1 MIQPSIRRALL
12 IRCGLG
18 VGVLLL
24 LLSIGVFL
32 LAKQS
37 LYREVDESISQT
49 AALLANQVE
58 LENGKI
64 GFEWKEGIGTNR
76 SLIEEGLFQFW
87 DEASGATS
95 RSPGLHQTDLPKFM
109 GDSGKP
115 RLRSIELPN
124 GHRARAIG
132 LRIYPF
138 VLPEEFEKMKER
150 GHVIDPKSLPHILV
164 VARDTEPVHHT
175 LARLRWIL
183 AGGSVLT
190 LALGFLLIARVVKIS
205 LRPIDDL
212 TAQMKSRTGPR
223 LDSALELPG
232 KLPVELTGLAENFDA
247 LLARVSATR
256 ERERDFIR
264 HAAHELRTPI
274 AGLQATTEL
283 ALSKPRSAESYSEFI
298 ETCRST
304 AADLNE
310 LVKRLTALARIG
322 HSSPAPRL
330 EPLDLA
336 PILLELLEKIR
347 PALLLRHLRFKTE
360 IPSTGWIVQG
370 DHTLIRIILNNLL
383 DNAIS
388 HASDG
393 GEVRITGDFKQDH
406 FELQIANPVDSLPEN
421 LDRLF
426 EPLFR
431 NDPSRQDA
439 GSHLGIGLTLSRDAA
454 TAMQSDLSARRT
466 DEGWIEFVLRMP
478 ACRNART

>member
-24 LLSIGVFL
+24 LLSLGVFL

-49 AALLANQVE
+49 AALLGNQVE
-58 LENGKI
+58 LEDDRI
-64 GFEWKEGIGTNR
+64 GFEWKEGIGTNKK
-76 SLIEEGLFQFW
+76 LIEEGFFQFW
-87 DEASGATS
+87 NEGTGTTT
-95 RSPGLHQTDLPKFM
+95 RSPGLRQTDLPRFT
-109 GDSGKP
+109 GESGNP
-115 RLRSIELPN
+115 RLKSIELPN

-138 VLPEEFEKMKER
+138 VLPEEVERMKRR
-150 GHVIDPKSLPHILV
+150 GRVIDPKSLPHILV

-183 AGGSVLT
+183 AGGSTLT
-190 LALGFLLIARVVKIS
+190 LALGFFLIERVVRVS

-212 TAQMKSRTGPR
+212 TAQMKSRSGPE
-223 LDSALELPG
+223 LDSALDMPG

-247 LLARVSATR
+247 LLARVSVAR
-256 ERERDFIR
+256 ERERDFTR

-274 AGLQATTEL
+274 AGLLATIEL
-283 ALSKPRSAESYSEFI
+283 ALSKPRGAESYSEYL
-298 ETCRST
+298 ETCRSSS
-304 AADLNE
+304 AELGE
-310 LVKRLTALARIG
+310 LVQRLTALARIG
-322 HSSPAPRL
+322 QSSPVPKL

-336 PILLELLEKIR
+336 PILVELLEQFR
-347 PALLLRHLRFKTE
+347 PALLVRHLHFKPE
-360 IPSTGWIVQG
+360 NPSTGWMVQG

-383 DNAIS
+383 DNTIS

-393 GEVRITGDFKQDH
+393 GEIRITGDFKQDH
-406 FELQIANPVDSLPEN
+406 LEMRIANPVDSLPEN

-431 NDPSRQDA
+431 SDPSRNDA

-454 TAMQSDLSARRT
+454 SAMQSDLSARKT
-466 DEGWIEFVLRMP
+466 DEGWIEFVLRVP
-478 ACRNART
+478 ACRNVRT